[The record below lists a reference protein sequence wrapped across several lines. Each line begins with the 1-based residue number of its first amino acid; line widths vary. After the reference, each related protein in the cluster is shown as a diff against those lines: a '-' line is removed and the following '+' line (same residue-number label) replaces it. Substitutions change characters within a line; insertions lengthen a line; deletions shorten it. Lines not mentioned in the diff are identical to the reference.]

1 MKLQLVSLLLLFVST
16 ILIQIADYRID
27 EYKSSLL
34 QREIEVSNLYQK
46 FTAEK
51 INSEFAIFKQFVP
64 YEKLS
69 QENRDKIR
77 NTLIS
82 NFDSQ
87 LNKDPKVAESVAKL
101 KSGSISIKQYF
112 SDLVTIHTQRTLNI
126 LNKYNK
132 EVLKINKKIKKGTP
146 WDFWKKFVFIPLQII
161 CLLILAAGYFNLMKD
176 ILNRIKKN

>member
-1 MKLQLVSLLLLFVST
+1 MRLVEEIKFMKLQLVSLLLLFVST

-34 QREIEVSNLYQK
+34 QREIEVSNLYQT

-64 YEKLS
+64 YDKLS

-87 LNKDPKVAESVAKL
+87 LNKDPKIAELVDKL

-112 SDLVTIHTQRTLNI
+112 SGLVTIHTQRTLNKI
-126 LNKYNK
+126 NKYNN
-132 EVLKINKKIKKGTP
+132 EVSAR
-146 WDFWKKFVFIPLQII
+146 F
-161 CLLILAAGYFNLMKD
+161 
-176 ILNRIKKN
+176 